1 MDREAT
7 LRIDAHIL
15 FGDEPMNWRL
25 SAMAD
30 IEAVQTMAPVTLHQ
44 LPAQQGRFGA
54 ARKSGW
60 ACGDAPYLT
69 WFDPDD
75 RYPPQSAS
83 AFLHQAANILE
94 QHPATACVCSAE
106 QKITSQGLLLGAP
119 CIDPPDLSAVRTRP
133 SALHGLLLWRRSV
146 VEALAHAIGDSD
158 QIAEWHLLLD
168 AIKAGH
174 AYQRLPIIA
183 RHWRQHGS
191 QSHRAIPLPR

>member
-1 MDREAT
+1 
-7 LRIDAHIL
+7 
-15 FGDEPMNWRL
+15 
-25 SAMAD
+25 MAD

-75 RYPPQSAS
+75 RYPPQSA
-83 AFLHQAANILE
+83 ATFLQQAANIM
-94 QHPATACVCSAE
+94 QQNPAMACVCSAE
-106 QKITSQGLLLGAP
+106 QQITSQGRPLAFP
-119 CIDPPDLSAVRTRP
+119 CLDDPDVSAVRARP

-146 VEALAHAIGDSD
+146 VDAFAAAIDGSD
-158 QIAEWHLLLD
+158 RIAEWRLLLD
-168 AIKAGH
+168 AIDGGH
-174 AYQRLPIIA
+174 GYQRLPIIA
-183 RHWRQHGS
+183 RHWRQHCS